1 MTTMTLLYIAYSNVN
16 VTLNIILDSVLFLM
30 VTIYITHEVRRDTVS
45 NHSKSLIF
53 LLQLWGMIQ

>member
-53 LLQLWGMIQ
+53 LP